1 MLMPTKSPWA
11 PSLLGPGNAG
21 LGQVQSLV
29 QSLVQ
34 RRAPS
39 SSRLPVM
46 PRLPLQVTLRA
57 AILWAQTSVPTLSWA
72 RYQVPRLEEK
82 TVIHIPVERT

>member
-21 LGQVQSLV
+21 LGHV

-46 PRLPLQVTLRA
+46 PLLPLQVTLRA

>member
-21 LGQVQSLV
+21 LGQVQSLN
-29 QSLVQ
+29 Q

-46 PRLPLQVTLRA
+46 PLLPLQVTLRA
-57 AILWAQTSVPTLSWA
+57 AILVGTDIGAHPELGTVPGAEAGREDSNTHPCGKDIYA
-72 RYQVPRLEEK
+72 
-82 TVIHIPVERT
+82 